1 VSDISALVEVMK
13 RLRGEGGCPWDREQS
28 HESLKPYLIEE
39 AYEVLDAIDRRSD
52 GDLSEELGDLL
63 LQVVFH
69 AQIAAEENRF
79 TIEDV
84 ARSIVEKLKR
94 RHPHVFGERTVR
106 DSEEVLRN
114 WEAIKKGEGKESVLS
129 GVPGGL
135 PSLLRARRVQEKAR
149 RVGFDWDSMDG
160 VAAKVMEELAEL
172 KQASESG
179 ERAKVD
185 EEFGDLLFSL
195 VNFSRFLGVDAEDSL
210 RRTIDKFSAR
220 FRRMEATAK
229 ERGKPSLESCSLEE
243 MDALWEE
250 AKDV

>member
-1 VSDISALVEVMK
+1 MSAISELIDVMK
-13 RLRGEGGCPWDREQS
+13 RLRAEGGCPWDREQN

-39 AYEVLDAIDRRSD
+39 AYEVLDAIDKRDDEALR
-52 GDLSEELGDLL
+52 EELGDLL
-63 LQVVFH
+63 LQIVFH
-69 AQIAAEENRF
+69 AQIAAEESRF
-79 TIEDV
+79 TVEDV
-84 ARSIVEKLKR
+84 ARTIVEKLKR
-94 RHPHVFGERTVR
+94 RHPHVFGNGRVR

-149 RVGFDWDSMDG
+149 RVGFDWDSIEG
-160 VAAKVMEELAEL
+160 VTAKVMEELREL

-179 ERAKVD
+179 DRAKVD

-220 FRRMEATAK
+220 FQRMERTAK
-229 ERGKPSLESCSLEE
+229 ARGKQSLESCTLEE

-250 AKDV
+250 AKNG